1 MDLKICGVTNCEE
14 LDILSQEGAK
24 YAGLWTGIDGH
35 PRNLKDAKFLELAE
49 RCDVISPIAV
59 CIKRPV
65 TDLWKLLKNTNVR
78 HVQLHGFNAPR
89 DISFLKDKGLTV
101 IKTVHVGDTGASPIE
116 RLIDTYHT
124 NGCDIFLIDRFGGRH
139 EIGSSG
145 VSLGNQM
152 VQSWMSRLDG
162 ARIWLA
168 GGLTADRICDLSE
181 DSDIEA
187 VDVDSAARLNGGEI
201 TRKAARLLVTASSPT
216 NLFQQVTQ

>member
-14 LDILSQEGAK
+14 LDILTQEGAQ

-35 PRNLKDAKFLELAE
+35 PRNLTDAKFLELAE
-49 RCDVISPIAV
+49 RCTSITPIAV

-65 TDLWKLLKNTNVR
+65 SDLWALLKNTSVR
-78 HVQLHGFNAPR
+78 HVQLHGFNSPR
-89 DISFLKDKGLTV
+89 DIAFLKDKGMTV
-101 IKTVHVGDTGASPIE
+101 IKTVHVDDTGASPID
-116 RLIDTYHT
+116 RLIDAYRS
-124 NGCDIFLIDRFGGRH
+124 NGCDIFLIDRFGGRQ

-145 VSLGNQM
+145 VSLGSQM
-152 VQSWMSRLDG
+152 VQRWMDRLDG

-181 DSDIEA
+181 SNGIEA

-201 TRKAARLLVTASSPT
+201 TRKAARMLVIASSPT
-216 NLFQQVTQ
+216 NLFQQVTL

>member
-1 MDLKICGVTNCEE
+1 MDLKICGVTNYEE
-14 LDILSQEGAK
+14 LDILGQEGAK
-24 YAGLWTGIDGH
+24 YAGLWTGINGH
-35 PRNLKDAKFLELAE
+35 PRNLKDTKLLELAE
-49 RCDVISPIAV
+49 RCDVITPIAV

-65 TDLWKLLKNTNVR
+65 TDLWDLLKSTNVR

-89 DISFLKDKGLTV
+89 DILFLKDKGLTV
-101 IKTVHVGDTGASPIE
+101 IKTVHVDDAGTSPIE
-116 RLIDTYHT
+116 RMIDAYHT

-145 VSLGNQM
+145 VSLETQM
-152 VQSWMSRLDG
+152 VQRWIDRLGG
-162 ARIWLA
+162 ARTWLA

-181 DSDIEA
+181 DSGIET

-216 NLFQQVTQ
+216 NLFQQVTL